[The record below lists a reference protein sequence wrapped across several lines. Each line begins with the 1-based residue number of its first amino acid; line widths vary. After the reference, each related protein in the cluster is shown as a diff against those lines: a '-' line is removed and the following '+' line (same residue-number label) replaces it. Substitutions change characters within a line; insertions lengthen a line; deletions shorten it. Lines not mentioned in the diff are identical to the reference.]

1 MQGKAVVFTDRRQV
15 AVHAVSIPDPGPRDV
30 VVRTRQ
36 TWISNGTEGSFL
48 RGERFNG
55 ETPWREGM
63 PWPFPMVAGYQGV
76 GVVEAV
82 GAEVGQ
88 VSPGQEVFCTVGRVE
103 GMFEPWGGQVSPKV
117 TDVSQVWAVPAGVS
131 PTAVSGLVLT
141 QVGYNCG
148 IRPPVEEGT
157 VALVLGDGMVGHW
170 AAQTLHWR
178 GARVILAGKHE
189 ERLALF
195 PGDDRRA
202 RLNIAK
208 TPVTEGVK
216 ALAPEGVD
224 ILVDTV
230 GTVRMVMDLH
240 PQLRHDGHI
249 VSAGYNGTESMVDV
263 QRLRFG
269 EITWHSPSGWH
280 PRRMDATLA
289 LITSGALQT
298 EPLITHHFPVE
309 RAAEAW
315 KLILDRTEHVLGVI
329 LDWE

>member
-1 MQGKAVVFTDRRQV
+1 MQGNAVIFTDRRQV
-15 AVHAVSIPDPGPRDV
+15 AYQEVSIPEPGPRDV
-30 VVRTRQ
+30 VVRT
-36 TWISNGTEGSFL
+36 THSWISNGTEGSFL

-63 PWPFPMVAGYQGV
+63 PWPFPFAGGYQSV
-76 GVVEAV
+76 GVVESV
-82 GAEVGQ
+82 GAEAGQ
-88 VSPGQEVFCTVGRVE
+88 FSPGQQVFCTMGKIK
-103 GMFEPWGGQVSPKV
+103 GMFEPWGGHISPKV
-117 TDVSQVWAVPAGVS
+117 ADVSQVWAVPAGVS
-131 PTAVSGLVLT
+131 PVAVSGLVLT

-148 IRPPVEEGT
+148 IRPPVEDGT

-178 GARVILAGKHE
+178 GARVILAGKHD
-189 ERLALF
+189 ERLAYF
-195 PGDDRRA
+195 GGDA
-202 RLNIAK
+202 RCSLLNIANE
-208 TPVTEGVK
+208 PIAEGLK
-216 ALAPEGVD
+216 RLAPEGID

-230 GTVRMVMDLH
+230 GTVAMVMDLH
-240 PQLRHDGHI
+240 PHLRHNAHI

-280 PRRMDATLA
+280 PQRMDAALA
-289 LITSGALQT
+289 LIASGALRT
-298 EPLITHHFPVE
+298 EPLITHRFPVD
-309 RAAEAW
+309 RAADAW